1 MKKLLALLM
10 IWLLL
15 PIAGAE
21 EAYTMQDGSLILMD
35 GAGRKCQPIAMK
47 PDFPEALLADAD
59 ISGAI
64 QLNLPETLLPYVSD
78 ELTGGET
85 LTALYCTTKLIA
97 MHTVDAAD
105 GDVLRVAYR
114 TNLGNYVIRKVIG
127 VPFSFDRYHGSAAS
141 ILLCVDEITYC
152 MTCENGYLTLREVW
166 NGAGGIGI
174 KRHALY
180 DLQAYAESA
189 GGNRFGEQVVGITMG
204 LANISEL
211 RLKVAKEQADNFR
224 DLLVS
229 YSEDPRVILIK
240 LADRLEVMRSLEMF
254 PREKWRK
261 KSWESMNLYAQI
273 AHKLG
278 LYSLKSEL
286 EDIALKYLEPK
297 DYEHIV
303 TKLEESAEERRAFIA
318 RFLVPI
324 EERLGKLGI
333 KYHIKSRTK
342 SIFSIW
348 TKMHKQNVPFEGVYD
363 IFAIRI
369 IIDCDKEQEK
379 QQCWTAYSIVT
390 DFYTPNPNR
399 MRDWISIPKSNGYE
413 SLHTTVSAGGR
424 WVEVQIRTER
434 MDAVAERGIAAHW
447 RYKGVNQGAQTSEMW
462 LGRLRELLE
471 DTTHSL
477 AQRFDAKP
485 ASGEIFVFTPNG
497 DLRKLPEGA
506 SLLDFAFDI
515 HTSLGSTCVG
525 GKVNNRTVSIREQ
538 LHNGD
543 IVEILT
549 QKNQT
554 PKSDWLNFVVTS
566 KARNKIKSYLREEQA
581 KHTRMGRE
589 ELERKL
595 KNWKFTLTIDE
606 AVAYLVKY
614 FKVRT
619 GTEVYA
625 LIATQKV
632 DLGTIKEIL
641 ARHISGEADE
651 QRRAAAAEAERNK
664 VHNVRESTA
673 PQDALVIDDDIS
685 KIQYKLAKCC
695 NPIKGDDVF
704 GFVTINSG
712 ITIHR
717 NDCPNAKRMRENY
730 PYRVIEARWRSTAEG
745 AFRVSIRIVAADTT
759 GMANH
764 ITEVISRDLKLNIRS
779 INFSSLAN
787 GCIGGTVSVEVPGA
801 GVVDTLIH
809 SIMRIKG
816 VQRAFRIN
824 N

>member
-1 MKKLLALLM
+1 MDFSRYEKLRSLVRGSFSQETQQLVDGALEYADGKLAGLTR
-10 IWLLL
+10 
-15 PIAGAE
+15 
-21 EAYTMQDGSLILMD
+21 YDGSPLLDHAVAVAEIVISEIGLGRNSTVATILHD
-35 GAGRKCQPIAMK
+35 VVRLAHKQLP
-47 PDFPEALLADAD
+47 PEDFLKLTED
-59 ISGAI
+59 IH
-64 QLNLPETLLPYVSD
+64 D
-78 ELTGGET
+78 
-85 LTALYCTTKLIA
+85 
-97 MHTVDAAD
+97 
-105 GDVLRVAYR
+105 
-114 TNLGNYVIRKVIG
+114 
-127 VPFSFDRYHGSAAS
+127 
-141 ILLCVDEITYC
+141 
-152 MTCENGYLTLREVW
+152 
-166 NGAGGIGI
+166 
-174 KRHALY
+174 
-180 DLQAYAESA
+180 
-189 GGNRFGEQVVGITMG
+189 RFGEQVVGITVG
-204 LANISEL
+204 LSNISEL
-211 RLKVAKEQADNFR
+211 KLKVSSEQADNFR
-224 DLLVS
+224 DLIVS
-229 YSEDPRVILIK
+229 YSTDPRVILIK
-240 LADRLEVMRSLEMF
+240 LADRLEVMRSLDIF
-254 PREKWRK
+254 PHEKHRK
-261 KSWESMNLYAQI
+261 KSWEAMNLYAQI

-303 TKLEESAEERRAFIA
+303 HKLAESADERRNFIA

-324 EERLGKLGI
+324 TDRLDAMGM

-348 TKMHKQNVPFEGVYD
+348 TKMHKQHVPFEGVYD

-369 IIDCDKEQEK
+369 IIDCPPEQEK
-379 QQCWTAYSIVT
+379 PLCWTVYSIVT
-390 DFYTPNPNR
+390 DFYTPNPTR

-413 SLHTTVSAGGR
+413 SLHTTVSADGR

-447 RYKGVNQGAQTSEMW
+447 RYKGVGQGAQTSEMW

-515 HTSLGSTCVG
+515 HTSLGCSCVG
-525 GKVNNRTVSIREQ
+525 GKVNQRAVSIRET

-554 PKSDWLNFVVTS
+554 PKSDWLNIVTTT
-566 KARNKIKSYLREEQA
+566 KARTKIKSFLREEQA

-595 KNWKFTLTIDE
+595 KNWKLPMTIDE
-606 AVAYLVKY
+606 AVAYLGKY
-614 FKVRT
+614 FKLRL

-625 LIATQKV
+625 MIATQKI
-632 DLGTIKEIL
+632 DFGSIKEIL
-641 ARHISGEADE
+641 VRHLSGEAAE
-651 QRRAAAAEAERNK
+651 ERRAAAAEIERQKNA
-664 VHNVRESTA
+664 NAATREPSA
-673 PQDALVIDDDIS
+673 SSSQDALVIDDDLS

-695 NPIKGDDVF
+695 NPIKGDDIF
-704 GFVTINSG
+704 GFITINSG

-717 NDCPNAKRMRENY
+717 TDCPNARRMRENY
-730 PYRVIEARWRSTAEG
+730 PYRIIAARWRKSAEG
-745 AFRVSIRIVAADTT
+745 AFRVTIRVIAADTT

-779 INFSSLAN
+779 LAFESTS
-787 GCIGGTVSVEVPGA
+787 GGTLQGTVSVEVPGA
-801 GVVDTLIH
+801 NIVDTLIH
-809 SIMRIKG
+809 SMLRIRG
-816 VQRAFRIN
+816 VQKAYRIN
-824 N
+824 

>member
-1 MKKLLALLM
+1 MDFLRYEKL
-10 IWLLL
+10 
-15 PIAGAE
+15 
-21 EAYTMQDGSLILMD
+21 
-35 GAGRKCQPIAMK
+35 R
-47 PDFPEALLADAD
+47 
-59 ISGAI
+59 
-64 QLNLPETLLPYVSD
+64 TLVRASFSEQTR
-78 ELTGGET
+78 EL
-85 LTALYCTTKLIA
+85 
-97 MHTVDAAD
+97 VDAALVYADEKLSGLTRYD
-105 GDVLRVAYR
+105 GGPLLDHAAAVAAIVISEIG
-114 TNLGNYVIRKVIG
+114 LGRN
-127 VPFSFDRYHGSAAS
+127 STLAS
-141 ILLCVDEITYC
+141 ILHDVVRLAHKQLPAE
-152 MTCENGYLTLREVW
+152 EFLALTADIRM
-166 NGAGGIGI
+166 
-174 KRHALY
+174 
-180 DLQAYAESA
+180 
-189 GGNRFGEQVVGITMG
+189 RFGEQVVGITVG

-211 RLKVAKEQADNFR
+211 KLKVSTEQADNFR
-224 DLLVS
+224 DLIVS
-229 YSEDPRVILIK
+229 YSADPRVILIK
-240 LADRLEVMRSLEMF
+240 LADRLEVMRSLDMF
-254 PREKWRK
+254 PREKRRK

-278 LYSLKSEL
+278 LYNVKSEL

-303 TKLEESAEERRAFIA
+303 AKLEESADERRAFIA
-318 RFLVPI
+318 RFLVPV
-324 EERLGKLGI
+324 EERLRKLGI
-333 KYHIKSRTK
+333 AYHVKSRTK

-348 TKMHKQNVPFEGVYD
+348 NKMHKQQVPFEGVYD

-369 IIDCDKEQEK
+369 IIDCPPEEEK
-379 QQCWTAYSIVT
+379 PLCWSVYSVVT
-390 DFYTPNPNR
+390 DFYTPNPKR
-399 MRDWISIPKSNGYE
+399 MRDWISISKSNGYE
-413 SLHTTVSAGGR
+413 SLHTTVSAEGR

-447 RYKGVNQGAQTSEMW
+447 RYKGVNQGAQTSEQW
-462 LGRLRELLE
+462 LGRLRELIE

-485 ASGEIFVFTPNG
+485 ATGEIFVFTPNG

-515 HTSLGSTCVG
+515 HTSLGATCAG
-525 GKVNNRTVSIREQ
+525 GKVNNRAVSIREV
-538 LHNGD
+538 LRNGD

-554 PKSDWLNFVVTS
+554 PKADWLSFAVTS

-595 KNWKFTLTIDE
+595 KNWKLALTIDE

-614 FKVRT
+614 FKLRL

-632 DLGTIKEIL
+632 DLGSIKEIL
-641 ARHISGEADE
+641 VRHLSGEAE
-651 QRRAAAAEAERNK
+651 EERRAALAEAEAERQKSRNA
-664 VHNVRESTA
+664 RESAA

-695 NPIKGDDVF
+695 NPIKGDEVF

-717 NDCPNAKRMRENY
+717 TDCPNARRMRENY
-730 PYRVIEARWRSTAEG
+730 PYRVIDARWRERAEG
-745 AFRVSIRIVAADTT
+745 AFRVTIRIVAADTT

-764 ITEVISRDLKLNIRS
+764 ITEVISRDLKLNIRQ
-779 INFSSLAN
+779 LAFEAASG
-787 GCIGGTVSVEVPGA
+787 GCVAGTVSVEVPGA
-801 GVVDTLIH
+801 SVVDTLIH
-809 SIMRIKG
+809 SITRIKG
-816 VQRAFRIN
+816 VQRAYRVN
-824 N
+824 

>member
-1 MKKLLALLM
+1 MDFSRYEKLRTLVRANFSEQTQALVDEALVYADGKLASLTRYDGSPLLTHAAAVAGIVISEVGLGRNSTISAILHDVVRLAHKQLPAEEFLAL
-10 IWLLL
+10 
-15 PIAGAE
+15 
-21 EAYTMQDGSLILMD
+21 T
-35 GAGRKCQPIAMK
+35 
-47 PDFPEALLADAD
+47 AD
-59 ISGAI
+59 IRS
-64 QLNLPETLLPYVSD
+64 
-78 ELTGGET
+78 
-85 LTALYCTTKLIA
+85 
-97 MHTVDAAD
+97 
-105 GDVLRVAYR
+105 
-114 TNLGNYVIRKVIG
+114 
-127 VPFSFDRYHGSAAS
+127 
-141 ILLCVDEITYC
+141 
-152 MTCENGYLTLREVW
+152 
-166 NGAGGIGI
+166 
-174 KRHALY
+174 
-180 DLQAYAESA
+180 
-189 GGNRFGEQVVGITMG
+189 RFGEQVVGITIGMC
-204 LANISEL
+204 NISEL
-211 RLKVAKEQADNFR
+211 KLKVAKEQAENFR

-240 LADRLEVMRSLEMF
+240 LADRLEVMRSLEIF
-254 PREKWRK
+254 PHEKWRK

-303 TKLEESAEERRAFIA
+303 TKLEESADERKAFIA

-324 EERLGKLGI
+324 EERLHKLGI

-348 TKMHKQNVPFEGVYD
+348 TKMHKQHVPFEGVYD

-369 IIDCDKEQEK
+369 IIDCPKEQEK
-379 QQCWTAYSIVT
+379 PQCWTAYSVVT

-413 SLHTTVSAGGR
+413 SLHTTVSAEGR

-447 RYKGVNQGAQTSEMW
+447 RYKGVNQGAQTSEVW

-525 GKVNNRTVSIREQ
+525 GKVNNRAVSIREQ
-538 LHNGD
+538 LRNGD

-566 KARNKIKSYLREEQA
+566 KARNKIKSFLREEQA

-595 KNWKFTLTIDE
+595 KNWKFPLTIDE

-619 GTEVYA
+619 GTEIYA

-632 DLGTIKEIL
+632 DLGIIKEIL
-641 ARHISGEADE
+641 TRHISGEADE

-664 VHNVRESTA
+664 VHTAKESPA
-673 PQDALVIDDDIS
+673 AQDALVIDDDIS

-695 NPIKGDDVF
+695 NPIKGDEVF

-717 NDCPNAKRMRENY
+717 CDCPNAKRMRENY
-730 PYRVIEARWRSTAEG
+730 PYRVIDARWRSTAEG
-745 AFRVSIRIVAADTT
+745 AFRVSLRIVAADTT

-779 INFSSLAN
+779 INFTSLAN
-787 GCIGGTVSVEVPGA
+787 GCIAGTVSVEVPGA

>member
-1 MKKLLALLM
+1 MDFSRYGKLRTLVRANFSEQTQALVDEALVYADGKLASLTRYDGSPLLTHAAAVAGIVISEVGLGRNSTISAILHDVVRLAHKQLPAEEFLAL
-10 IWLLL
+10 
-15 PIAGAE
+15 
-21 EAYTMQDGSLILMD
+21 T
-35 GAGRKCQPIAMK
+35 
-47 PDFPEALLADAD
+47 AD
-59 ISGAI
+59 IRS
-64 QLNLPETLLPYVSD
+64 
-78 ELTGGET
+78 
-85 LTALYCTTKLIA
+85 
-97 MHTVDAAD
+97 
-105 GDVLRVAYR
+105 
-114 TNLGNYVIRKVIG
+114 
-127 VPFSFDRYHGSAAS
+127 
-141 ILLCVDEITYC
+141 
-152 MTCENGYLTLREVW
+152 
-166 NGAGGIGI
+166 
-174 KRHALY
+174 
-180 DLQAYAESA
+180 
-189 GGNRFGEQVVGITMG
+189 RFGEQVVGITIGMC
-204 LANISEL
+204 NISEL
-211 RLKVAKEQADNFR
+211 KLKVAKEQAENFR

-240 LADRLEVMRSLEMF
+240 LADRLEVMRSLEIF
-254 PREKWRK
+254 PHEKWRK
-261 KSWESMNLYAQI
+261 KSWESMKLYAQI

-303 TKLEESAEERRAFIA
+303 TKLEESADERKAFIA

-324 EERLGKLGI
+324 EERLHKFGI

-348 TKMHKQNVPFEGVYD
+348 TKMHKQHVPFEGVYD

-369 IIDCDKEQEK
+369 IIDCPKEQEK
-379 QQCWTAYSIVT
+379 PQCWTAYSVVT

-413 SLHTTVSAGGR
+413 SLHTTVSAEGR

-447 RYKGVNQGAQTSEMW
+447 RYKGVNQGAQTSEVW

-525 GKVNNRTVSIREQ
+525 GKVNNRAVSIREQ
-538 LHNGD
+538 LRNGD

-566 KARNKIKSYLREEQA
+566 KARNKIKSFLREEQA

-595 KNWKFTLTIDE
+595 KNWKFPLTIDE

-619 GTEVYA
+619 GTEIYA
-625 LIATQKV
+625 LIATQNV
-632 DLGTIKEIL
+632 YLGTIKEIL
-641 ARHISGEADE
+641 TRHISGEADE

-664 VHNVRESTA
+664 VHNAKESPA
-673 PQDALVIDDDIS
+673 AQDALVIDDDIS

-695 NPIKGDDVF
+695 NPIKGDEVF

-717 NDCPNAKRMRENY
+717 CDCPNAKRMRENY
-730 PYRVIEARWRSTAEG
+730 PYRVIDARWRSTAEG
-745 AFRVSIRIVAADTT
+745 AFRVSLRIVAADTT

-779 INFSSLAN
+779 INFASLAN
-787 GCIGGTVSVEVPGA
+787 GCIAGTVSVEVPGA

>member
-1 MKKLLALLM
+1 MDFSRYENLRTLVRANFSEQTRALVDEALVYADGKLTGLCRYDGTPLLDHAVAVAMVVISEVGLGRNSTVSAILHDVVRLAHKQLPAEEFLAL
-10 IWLLL
+10 
-15 PIAGAE
+15 
-21 EAYTMQDGSLILMD
+21 T
-35 GAGRKCQPIAMK
+35 
-47 PDFPEALLADAD
+47 AD
-59 ISGAI
+59 IR
-64 QLNLPETLLPYVSD
+64 D
-78 ELTGGET
+78 
-85 LTALYCTTKLIA
+85 
-97 MHTVDAAD
+97 
-105 GDVLRVAYR
+105 
-114 TNLGNYVIRKVIG
+114 
-127 VPFSFDRYHGSAAS
+127 
-141 ILLCVDEITYC
+141 
-152 MTCENGYLTLREVW
+152 
-166 NGAGGIGI
+166 
-174 KRHALY
+174 
-180 DLQAYAESA
+180 
-189 GGNRFGEQVVGITMG
+189 RFGEQVVGLTMG

-211 RLKVAKEQADNFR
+211 KLKVAKEQADNFR

-525 GKVNNRTVSIREQ
+525 GKVNNRAVSIREQ

-632 DLGTIKEIL
+632 DLGAIKEIL

-664 VHNVRESTA
+664 VHNVKESTA

>member
-1 MKKLLALLM
+1 MDLTRYDKLRSAIRRTLSPDEAAAADRALEY
-10 IWLLL
+10 
-15 PIAGAE
+15 AAE
-21 EAYTMQDGSLILMD
+21 HTASQVRHDGSPMLDHAAEVARIGLEEIGLGGDSVVAAILHD
-35 GAGRKCQPIAMK
+35 VVRTASRQ
-47 PDFPEALLADAD
+47 DE
-59 ISGAI
+59 
-64 QLNLPETLLPYVSD
+64 ETFLR
-78 ELTGGET
+78 LT
-85 LTALYCTTKLIA
+85 
-97 MHTVDAAD
+97 
-105 GDVLRVAYR
+105 
-114 TNLGNYVIRKVIG
+114 
-127 VPFSFDRYHGSAAS
+127 
-141 ILLCVDEITYC
+141 DEI
-152 MTCENGYLTLREVW
+152 R
-166 NGAGGIGI
+166 
-174 KRHALY
+174 
-180 DLQAYAESA
+180 D
-189 GGNRFGEQVVGITMG
+189 RFGKEVLGMTVS
-204 LANISEL
+204 LSHISDI
-211 RLKVAKEQADNFR
+211 RLKASREQAENFR
-224 DLLVS
+224 ELIVS

-240 LADRLEVMRSLEMF
+240 LADRLEVMRRLEIF

-261 KSWESMNLYAQI
+261 KSWESLNLYAQI

-278 LYSLKSEL
+278 LYNIKSEL
-286 EDIALKYLEPK
+286 EDIALRYLEPQ
-297 DYEHIV
+297 DYQHIAD
-303 TKLEESAEERRAFIA
+303 KLAETESERRAFIA
-318 RFLVPI
+318 RVLEPI
-324 EERLGKLGI
+324 TQRLDQAGLR
-333 KYHIKSRTK
+333 YHVKSRTK

-348 TKMHKQNVPFEGVYD
+348 NKMRKQHVPFEGVYD

-369 IIDCDKEQEK
+369 ILDCPLEEEK
-379 QQCWTAYSIVT
+379 QQCWTVYSIVT

-413 SLHTTVSAGGR
+413 SLHTTVSAEGR

-462 LGRLRELLE
+462 LGHLRELIE

-506 SLLDFAFDI
+506 TLLDFAFDI

-525 GKVNNRTVSIREQ
+525 GRVNGRAVPIREQ
-538 LHNGD
+538 LRNGD
-543 IVEILT
+543 IVEITT

-554 PKSDWLNFVVTS
+554 PKSDWLSLVVTS

-595 KNWKFTLTIDE
+595 KNWKFAITIDE
-606 AVAYLVKY
+606 AVAYLAKY
-614 FKVRT
+614 FKLRL

-625 LIATQKV
+625 LIATQKL
-632 DLGTIKEIL
+632 DFGSIKEIL
-641 ARHISGEADE
+641 SRHLSGEAE
-651 QRRAAAAEAERNK
+651 EERRAAAAEIERQK
-664 VHNVRESTA
+664 AALHGTQEKAA

-704 GFVTINSG
+704 GYVTISAG

-717 NDCPNAKRMRENY
+717 CDCPNAKRMRENY
-730 PYRVIEARWRSTAEG
+730 PYRVIDARWRQTAEG
-745 AFRVSIRIVAADTT
+745 AFRVMIRIVAADTT

-764 ITEVISRDLKLNIRS
+764 ITEVIVRDLKLGIRS
-779 INFSSLAN
+779 MNFAPAGN
-787 GCIGGTVSVEVPGA
+787 GCVAGEVAVEVPGTA
-801 GVVDTLIH
+801 VVDPLIH
-809 SIMRIKG
+809 QIMRIKG

>member
-1 MKKLLALLM
+1 MDFSRYEKLRSLVRSNFS
-10 IWLLL
+10 
-15 PIAGAE
+15 AE
-21 EAYTMQDGSLILMD
+21 TQRLVD
-35 GAGRKCQPIAMK
+35 
-47 PDFPEALLADAD
+47 EALAFADAKLTEQIRYD
-59 ISGAI
+59 GHPMLDHAVSVAEIVISEVG
-64 QLNLPETLLPYVSD
+64 LGRNS
-78 ELTGGET
+78 
-85 LTALYCTTKLIA
+85 
-97 MHTVDAAD
+97 TV
-105 GDVLRVAYR
+105 
-114 TNLGNYVIRKVIG
+114 
-127 VPFSFDRYHGSAAS
+127 AS
-141 ILLCVDEITYC
+141 ILHDVVRLAHKQLSAE
-152 MTCENGYLTLREVW
+152 EFLTLTEEIRT
-166 NGAGGIGI
+166 
-174 KRHALY
+174 
-180 DLQAYAESA
+180 
-189 GGNRFGEQVVGITMG
+189 RFGEQVVGITVG

-211 RLKVAKEQADNFR
+211 KLKVSSEQADNFR

-229 YSEDPRVILIK
+229 YSTDPRVILIK
-240 LADRLEVMRSLEMF
+240 LADRLEVMRSLDIF

-261 KSWESMNLYAQI
+261 KSWEALNLYAQI

-278 LYSLKSEL
+278 LYSIKSEL

-297 DYEHIV
+297 DYDHIV
-303 TKLEESAEERRAFIA
+303 RKLAESAEERRNFIA

-324 EERLGKLGI
+324 TDRLDAMGV

-348 TKMHKQNVPFEGVYD
+348 TKMRKQHVPFEGVYD

-369 IIDCDKEQEK
+369 IIDCPPEQEK
-379 QQCWTAYSIVT
+379 PLCWTAYSIVT
-390 DFYTPNPNR
+390 DFYTPNPTR

-413 SLHTTVSAGGR
+413 SLHTTVSADGR

-447 RYKGVNQGAQTSEMW
+447 RYKGVGQGAQTSEMW

-506 SLLDFAFDI
+506 TLLDFAFDI
-515 HTSLGSTCVG
+515 HTSLGCTCVG
-525 GKVNNRTVSIREQ
+525 GKVNQRAVSIREV

-554 PKSDWLNFVVTS
+554 PKADWLNVVTTT
-566 KARNKIKSYLREEQA
+566 KARTKIKSFLREEQA

-595 KNWKFTLTIDE
+595 KNWKLAITIDE
-606 AVAYLVKY
+606 AIAYLVKY
-614 FKVRT
+614 FKLRL

-625 LIATQKV
+625 MIATQKI
-632 DLGTIKEIL
+632 DFGSIKEIL
-641 ARHISGEADE
+641 SRHLSGEAAE
-651 QRRAAAAEAERNK
+651 ERRAAAAEIERQK
-664 VHNVRESTA
+664 KADAAQRETA
-673 PQDALVIDDDIS
+673 PAGGTQDALVIDDDIS

-704 GFVTINSG
+704 GFITINAG

-717 NDCPNAKRMRENY
+717 TDCPNARRMRENY
-730 PYRVIEARWRSTAEG
+730 PYRIIEARWRKSAEG
-745 AFRVSIRIVAADTT
+745 AFRVTIRIIAADTT

-764 ITEVISRDLKLNIRS
+764 ITEVISHDLKLNIRS
-779 INFSSLAN
+779 LAFEAAS
-787 GCIGGTVSVEVPGA
+787 GGTLRGTVAVEVPGA
-801 GVVDTLIH
+801 SVVNTLIH
-809 SIMRIKG
+809 SILHIRG
-816 VQRAFRIN
+816 VQKAYRIN
-824 N
+824 

>member
-1 MKKLLALLM
+1 MDFSRYENLRALVRANFSETTQRLVDEALEYADGKLAGVCRYDGAPMLDHAAAVASIVISEVGLGRNSTVSSILHDVVRLAHKERPADEFLALT
-10 IWLLL
+10 
-15 PIAGAE
+15 E
-21 EAYTMQDGSLILMD
+21 E
-35 GAGRKCQPIAMK
+35 
-47 PDFPEALLADAD
+47 
-59 ISGAI
+59 
-64 QLNLPETLLPYVSD
+64 
-78 ELTGGET
+78 
-85 LTALYCTTKLIA
+85 
-97 MHTVDAAD
+97 
-105 GDVLRVAYR
+105 
-114 TNLGNYVIRKVIG
+114 IR
-127 VPFSFDRYHGSAAS
+127 
-141 ILLCVDEITYC
+141 
-152 MTCENGYLTLREVW
+152 
-166 NGAGGIGI
+166 
-174 KRHALY
+174 
-180 DLQAYAESA
+180 
-189 GGNRFGEQVVGITMG
+189 NRFGEQVVGITMG

-211 RLKVAKEQADNFR
+211 KLKTSKEQADNFR
-224 DLLVS
+224 DLIVS

-240 LADRLEVMRSLEMF
+240 LADRLEVMRSLGIF
-254 PREKWRK
+254 PHEKWRK

-278 LYSLKSEL
+278 LYEIKSEL

-297 DYEHIV
+297 DYEHII

-324 EERLGKLGI
+324 TERLDRLGM
-333 KYHIKSRTK
+333 KYHVKSRTK

-348 TKMHKQNVPFEGVYD
+348 SKMHKQHVPFEGVYD

-369 IIDCDKEQEK
+369 IIDCPHEEEK
-379 QQCWTAYSIVT
+379 RLCWTVYSVVT

-413 SLHTTVSAGGR
+413 SLHTTVSAEGR

-447 RYKGVNQGAQTSEMW
+447 RYKGVNQGAQTSEVW

-525 GKVNNRTVSIREQ
+525 GKVNNRAVSIREQ
-538 LHNGD
+538 LRNGD

-566 KARNKIKSYLREEQA
+566 KARNKIKSFLREEQA

-595 KNWKFTLTIDE
+595 KNWKFPLTIDE

-619 GTEVYA
+619 GTEIYA

-641 ARHISGEADE
+641 TRHISGEADE

-664 VHNVRESTA
+664 VHNAKESPA
-673 PQDALVIDDDIS
+673 AQDALVIDDDIS

-704 GFVTINSG
+704 GFVTISAG

-717 NDCPNAKRMRENY
+717 CDCPNAKRMRENY
-730 PYRVIEARWRSTAEG
+730 PYRVIDARWRQSAEG
-745 AFRVSIRIVAADTT
+745 AFRVTIRIVAADTT

-764 ITEVISRDLKLNIRS
+764 ITEVIVRDLKLGIRS
-779 INFSSLAN
+779 MNFAPAGN
-787 GCIGGTVSVEVPGA
+787 GCVAGEVAVEVPGTA
-801 GVVDTLIH
+801 VVDTLIH
-809 SIMRIKG
+809 QIMRIKG
-816 VQRAFRIN
+816 VQRAYRVN
-824 N
+824 

>member
-1 MKKLLALLM
+1 MDFSRYEKLRTLVRANFSEQTQALVDEALVYADGKLASLTRYDGSPLLTHAAAVAGIVISEVGLGRNSTISAILHDVVRLAHKQLPAEEFLAL
-10 IWLLL
+10 
-15 PIAGAE
+15 
-21 EAYTMQDGSLILMD
+21 T
-35 GAGRKCQPIAMK
+35 
-47 PDFPEALLADAD
+47 AD
-59 ISGAI
+59 IRS
-64 QLNLPETLLPYVSD
+64 
-78 ELTGGET
+78 
-85 LTALYCTTKLIA
+85 
-97 MHTVDAAD
+97 
-105 GDVLRVAYR
+105 
-114 TNLGNYVIRKVIG
+114 
-127 VPFSFDRYHGSAAS
+127 
-141 ILLCVDEITYC
+141 
-152 MTCENGYLTLREVW
+152 
-166 NGAGGIGI
+166 
-174 KRHALY
+174 
-180 DLQAYAESA
+180 
-189 GGNRFGEQVVGITMG
+189 RFGEQVVGITIGMC
-204 LANISEL
+204 NISEL
-211 RLKVAKEQADNFR
+211 KLKVAKEQAENFR

-240 LADRLEVMRSLEMF
+240 LADRLEVMRSLDIF

-278 LYSLKSEL
+278 LYELKSEL

-297 DYEHIV
+297 EYEHIV
-303 TKLEESAEERRAFIA
+303 AKLEESAEARRAFIA

-324 EERLGKLGI
+324 TERLDKLGVT
-333 KYHIKSRTK
+333 YPIKSRTK
-342 SIFSIW
+342 SVFSVF
-348 TKMHKQNVPFEGVYD
+348 TKMHKQHVPFEGVYD

-369 IIDCDKEQEK
+369 IIDCPADEEK
-379 QQCWTAYSIVT
+379 RQCWTAYSVVT

-413 SLHTTVSAGGR
+413 SLHTTVSAEGR

-462 LGRLRELLE
+462 LGRLRELME

-506 SLLDFAFDI
+506 TLLDFAFDI
-515 HTSLGSTCVG
+515 HTNLGSSCVG
-525 GKVNNRTVSIREQ
+525 GKVNNRAAAIRET

-554 PKSDWLNFVVTS
+554 PKADWLSFVVTS
-566 KARNKIKSYLREEQA
+566 KARNKIKSFLREEQA

-595 KNWKFTLTIDE
+595 KNWKLAITIDE
-606 AVAYLVKY
+606 AVAYLAKH
-614 FKVRT
+614 FKLRT

-625 LIATQKV
+625 LVATQKL
-632 DLGTIKEIL
+632 DFATIKELI
-641 ARHISGEADE
+641 ARHLSGEAE
-651 QRRAAAAEAERNK
+651 EERRAAAAEVERQK
-664 VHNVRESTA
+664 AAAQSSKEHAA
-673 PQDALVIDDDIS
+673 PQDALIIDDDIS

-695 NPIKGDDVF
+695 NPIKGDEVF
-704 GFVTINSG
+704 GFVTINAG

-717 NDCPNAKRMRENY
+717 CDCPNAKRMRENY
-730 PYRVIEARWRSTAEG
+730 PYRVLDARWRQSAEG
-745 AFRVSIRIVAADTT
+745 AFRVTIRIVAADTT

-779 INFSSLAN
+779 INFGAAVN
-787 GCIGGTVSVEVPGA
+787 GCVSGTVAVEVPGA
-801 GVVDTLIH
+801 GVADTLIH
-809 SIMRIKG
+809 RILRIKG
-816 VQRAFRIN
+816 VQRAYRIN
-824 N
+824 

>member
-1 MKKLLALLM
+1 METTRYDELRTLVAANFSETTQRLVDEALAY
-10 IWLLL
+10 
-15 PIAGAE
+15 AAE
-21 EAYTMQDGSLILMD
+21 CLEKQVRYDGSPLLDHAAGVARIVISEIGLGRNSTLAAILHD
-35 GAGRKCQPIAMK
+35 VVRLAACGEAGDLMGVTS
-47 PDFPEALLADAD
+47 E
-59 ISGAI
+59 
-64 QLNLPETLLPYVSD
+64 
-78 ELTGGET
+78 
-85 LTALYCTTKLIA
+85 
-97 MHTVDAAD
+97 
-105 GDVLRVAYR
+105 
-114 TNLGNYVIRKVIG
+114 IR
-127 VPFSFDRYHGSAAS
+127 R
-141 ILLCVDEITYC
+141 
-152 MTCENGYLTLREVW
+152 
-166 NGAGGIGI
+166 
-174 KRHALY
+174 
-180 DLQAYAESA
+180 
-189 GGNRFGEQVVGITMG
+189 RFGDEVLGITVG
-204 LANISEL
+204 LSNISKI
-211 RLKVAKEQADNFR
+211 RLKVSKEQAANFR
-224 DLLVS
+224 DLIVS

-240 LADRLEVMRSLEMF
+240 LADRLEVMRNLRMF

-278 LYSLKSEL
+278 LYSIKSEL
-286 EDIALKYLEPK
+286 EDIALSYLEPAE
-297 DYEHIV
+297 YEHIHR
-303 TKLEESAEERRAFIA
+303 KLEETERERQTFID
-318 RFLVPI
+318 RFLAPI
-324 EERLGKLGI
+324 VERLDRQGFN
-333 KYHIKSRTK
+333 YHVKSRTK

-348 TKMHKQNVPFEGVYD
+348 TKMHKQHVPFEGVYD
-363 IFAIRI
+363 IFALRI
-369 IIDCDKEQEK
+369 ILDCPPEEEK
-379 QQCWTAYSIVT
+379 TQCWAVYSIVT
-390 DFYTPNPNR
+390 DYYIPNTER
-399 MRDWISIPKSNGYE
+399 LRDWISIPKSNGYE
-413 SLHTTVSAGGR
+413 SLHTTVSAGGGR
-424 WVEVQIRTER
+424 WVEIQIRTER

-525 GKVNNRTVSIREQ
+525 GKVNNRAVSIREQ

-704 GFVTINSG
+704 GFVTINAG

>member
-1 MKKLLALLM
+1 MDFSRYEKLRTLVRNSFSEETRRLVDEALEYAGERLAGLTRYDGSPLLDHAVAVAEIVISEIGLGRNSTVATILHDVVRLAHKRLTAEEFLAL
-10 IWLLL
+10 
-15 PIAGAE
+15 
-21 EAYTMQDGSLILMD
+21 T
-35 GAGRKCQPIAMK
+35 
-47 PDFPEALLADAD
+47 AD
-59 ISGAI
+59 
-64 QLNLPETLLPYVSD
+64 V
-78 ELTGGET
+78 
-85 LTALYCTTKLIA
+85 
-97 MHTVDAAD
+97 
-105 GDVLRVAYR
+105 R
-114 TNLGNYVIRKVIG
+114 T
-127 VPFSFDRYHGSAAS
+127 
-141 ILLCVDEITYC
+141 
-152 MTCENGYLTLREVW
+152 
-166 NGAGGIGI
+166 
-174 KRHALY
+174 
-180 DLQAYAESA
+180 
-189 GGNRFGEQVVGITMG
+189 RFGEQVVGITVGMS
-204 LANISEL
+204 NISEL
-211 RLKVAKEQADNFR
+211 KLKVSKEQADNFR
-224 DLLVS
+224 DLIVS

-240 LADRLEVMRSLEMF
+240 LADRLEVMRSLEIF

-278 LYSLKSEL
+278 LYNVKSEL

-303 TKLEESAEERRAFIA
+303 AKLEESADERRAFIA
-318 RFLVPI
+318 RFLVPVT
-324 EERLGKLGI
+324 ERLDRQGVR
-333 KYHIKSRTK
+333 YHIKSRTK

-348 TKMHKQNVPFEGVYD
+348 TKMHKQHVPFEGVYD

-369 IIDCDKEQEK
+369 IIDCPPEEEK
-379 QQCWTAYSIVT
+379 RLCWTAYSIVT
-390 DFYTPNPNR
+390 DFYTPNPKR

-413 SLHTTVSAGGR
+413 SLHTTVSAEGR

-447 RYKGVNQGAQTSEMW
+447 RYKGVGQGAQTSEMW

-525 GKVNNRTVSIREQ
+525 GKINNRPAAIREV

-543 IVEILT
+543 IVEIAT

-554 PKSDWLNFVVTS
+554 PKADWLSFVTTS
-566 KARNKIKSYLREEQA
+566 KARNKIKSFLREEQA

-595 KNWKFTLTIDE
+595 KNWKMPLSIED

-614 FKVRT
+614 FKLRL

-632 DLGTIKEIL
+632 DLGSIKEIL
-641 ARHISGEADE
+641 TRHLSGEAE
-651 QRRAAAAEAERNK
+651 EERRAAAAEIERQK
-664 VHNVRESTA
+664 ARNVRESAA

-685 KIQYKLAKCC
+685 KIKYKLAKCC
-695 NPIKGDDVF
+695 NPIKGDEVF
-704 GFVTINSG
+704 GFVTINAG

-717 NDCPNAKRMRENY
+717 CDCPNARRMRENY
-730 PYRVIEARWRSTAEG
+730 PYRVIEARWRQSAEG
-745 AFRVSIRIVAADTT
+745 AFRVTIRIVAADTT

-764 ITEVISRDLKLNIRS
+764 ITEVISRDLKLNIRA
-779 INFSSLAN
+779 LAFESVAG
-787 GCIGGTVSVEVPGA
+787 GCISGTVAVEVPGA
-801 GVVDTLIH
+801 GTVGTLIH
-809 SIMRIKG
+809 SITRIKG
-816 VQRAFRIN
+816 VQRAYRIN
-824 N
+824 